1 MKHNGHRNPAT
12 PLAPPNLSAA
22 GSIEG
27 NILGMRQ
34 MNNETNTIM
43 AQENFR
49 SVGTL
54 RRMKYLNKQVE

>member
-1 MKHNGHRNPAT
+1 MKHNGHRMPAT
-12 PLAPPNLSAA
+12 PLAPPESPAS
-22 GSIEG
+22 GSIEV

-54 RRMKYLNKQVE
+54 RSMKYLNRQIE

>member
-1 MKHNGHRNPAT
+1 
-12 PLAPPNLSAA
+12 
-22 GSIEG
+22 
-27 NILGMRQ
+27 LGMRQ

-54 RRMKYLNKQVE
+54 RSMKYLNRQIE